1 MKLCIIGAGS
11 TYTPELI
18 EGIIAK
24 HKTLPVTEISL
35 MDIDE
40 RKLSIVGGLAKRM
53 VDSSGIDCQVKLT
66 MSYEEALRNAR
77 FVMVQIRVGKLLARV
92 LDEKIPLKYNMIGQ
106 ETCGI
111 GGMFKAFRTIP
122 VMLEIVKM
130 MEKLCPDAWLINFT
144 NPSGLV
150 AQALLNHT
158 KVKMIGLCNV
168 PLNMIDSI
176 KKRMGLEEAEV
187 EYVGLNHL
195 SYVTSIKYQGK
206 DYLQDALSQGVNSEA
221 MKNIPASGFT
231 SEQIQAIGAIPSS
244 YLEYYYF
251 PAQKLQKLLNTPKTR
266 GEVCIELEE
275 ELLDLYSQ
283 QELHEKPVQLSKR
296 GGARYSEVAINLIN
310 AIYNNL
316 QEVHVVNVLNNGA
329 LDFLADDDVIEISA
343 IIGKDGA
350 KPIKANVANQHVIE
364 YIQMIK
370 AYERH
375 VVNAALSGDK
385 LEAMRGALMNPLTS
399 DLKNFSTCF
408 DEMVQAHK
416 KYLPQFKE

>member
-1 MKLCIIGAGS
+1 
-11 TYTPELI
+11 
-18 EGIIAK
+18 
-24 HKTLPVTEISL
+24 
-35 MDIDE
+35 
-40 RKLSIVGGLAKRM
+40 
-53 VDSSGIDCQVKLT
+53 
-66 MSYEEALRNAR
+66 
-77 FVMVQIRVGKLLARV
+77 
-92 LDEKIPLKYNMIGQ
+92 
-106 ETCGI
+106 
-111 GGMFKAFRTIP
+111 
-122 VMLEIVKM
+122 
-130 MEKLCPDAWLINFT
+130 
-144 NPSGLV
+144 
-150 AQALLNHT
+150 
-158 KVKMIGLCNV
+158 
-168 PLNMIDSI
+168 
-176 KKRMGLEEAEV
+176 
-187 EYVGLNHL
+187 
-195 SYVTSIKYQGK
+195 
-206 DYLQDALSQGVNSEA
+206 
-221 MKNIPASGFT
+221 
-231 SEQIQAIGAIPSS
+231 
-244 YLEYYYF
+244 LEYYYF

>member
-1 MKLCIIGAGS
+1 M
-11 TYTPELI
+11 
-18 EGIIAK
+18 
-24 HKTLPVTEISL
+24 
-35 MDIDE
+35 
-40 RKLSIVGGLAKRM
+40 
-53 VDSSGIDCQVKLT
+53 
-66 MSYEEALRNAR
+66 
-77 FVMVQIRVGKLLARV
+77 ARV

>member
-176 KKRMGLEEAEV
+176 KKRMGLEDAEV
-187 EYVGLNHL
+187 EYVGLNPL

>member
-24 HKTLPVTEISL
+24 HKTLSVTEISL

>member
-1 MKLCIIGAGS
+1 MKICIIGAGS

-18 EGIIAK
+18 EGIINR
-24 HKTLPVTEISL
+24 HQTLPVNEIAL

-40 RKLSIVGGLAKRM
+40 RKLTIVGGLAERM
-53 VDSSGIDCQVKLT
+53 VKSSGIDCRVILT
-66 MSYEEALRNAR
+66 MSYEEALRDAS
-77 FVMVQIRVGKLLARV
+77 FVMVQIRVGKLPARV
-92 LDEKIPLKYNMIGQ
+92 LDEKIPLKYNLIGQ

-122 VMLEIVKM
+122 VMLEIVKL
-130 MEKLCPDAWLINFT
+130 MEKYCPDAWLINFS

-158 KVKMIGLCNV
+158 NVKMMGLCNV
-168 PLNMIDSI
+168 PLNMVDSI
-176 KKRMGLEEAEV
+176 KRRIGLPDAEV

-195 SYVTSIKYQGK
+195 SYVTSIRYQGK
-206 DYLQDALSQGVNSEA
+206 DYLQEALEAGVNSEA

-231 SEQIQAIGAIPSS
+231 PEQIKAIGAIPSS

-251 PAQKLQKLLNTPKTR
+251 PDQKLQKLLHTEKSR
-266 GEVCIELEE
+266 GEVCIDLEE
-275 ELLDLYSQ
+275 ELLALYQ
-283 QELHEKPVQLSKR
+283 KQELHEKPVQLSKR

-310 AIYNNL
+310 AIYNDL
-316 QEVHVVNVLNNGA
+316 QEVHVVNIKNNGA
-329 LDFLADDDVIEISA
+329 LPFLADDDVIEIGA

-350 KPIKANVANQHVIE
+350 KPIKADIKNQHVIE

-375 VVNAALSGDK
+375 AVKAAITGDK
-385 LEAMRGALMNPLTS
+385 AEAMRAALMNPLTS
-399 DLKNFSTCF
+399 DLQNFSACF

-416 KYLPQFKE
+416 RYLPQF